1 MKKHEAEK
9 ILDQIRDGTGY
20 AYSEACTLECLNLTG
35 DYRAHEAVRGSG
47 VDKPVHE
54 EGYRARLRERAIVVG
69 KSKE

>member
-1 MKKHEAEK
+1 MTKHEAEK
-9 ILDQIRDGTGY
+9 ILDQIRDGIGY
-20 AYSEACTLECLNLTG
+20 AYSEACTLECLHLTG
-35 DYRAHEAVRGSG
+35 DLGTHEAVRSSG

>member
-1 MKKHEAEK
+1 MTHEEAEK

-20 AYSEACTLECLNLTG
+20 AYSEACTLECLHLTG